1 MMAPYAR
8 QAGFTLCKEFEK
20 TEQVMFDR
28 DAVMQIAVNLIDN
41 AVKYAS
47 DADEKIIYVR
57 TKRDELY
64 VMLEVEDRGPGVPH
78 LQRTKIF
85 DEFYRI
91 GDESVRET
99 AGTGLGLALVKK
111 FTLAHQGSVEVLA
124 AKPKGAIFRVYLPVQ
139 V

>member
-1 MMAPYAR
+1 
-8 QAGFTLCKEFEK
+8 
-20 TEQVMFDR
+20 
-28 DAVMQIAVNLIDN
+28 
-41 AVKYAS
+41 
-47 DADEKIIYVR
+47 
-57 TKRDELY
+57 
-64 VMLEVEDRGPGVPH
+64 MLEVEDRGPGVPH